1 MPIFPKPMNAI
12 FIFSTPWAFDPEQR
26 IHEIRIA
33 GPAMTPLVL
42 TASLGLKGR
51 DRAFVSGDL

>member
-1 MPIFPKPMNAI
+1 MNAI
-12 FIFSTPWAFDPEQR
+12 FIFSTPWAFDPDQR
-26 IHEIRIA
+26 IREMRIA

-42 TASLGLKGR
+42 TASLGLKAR

>member
-1 MPIFPKPMNAI
+1 MNAI

-33 GPAMTPLVL
+33 GPPTPPLVL
-42 TASLGLKGR
+42 TASL
-51 DRAFVSGDL
+51 D